1 MREYSYTLHSIAL
14 IRKIVLQIFLS
25 CQQQTQ
31 DFKQLLYNNQDL
43 CWGVT
48 TLGTQNN
55 NYKSN
60 ENRNKI

>member
-43 CWGVT
+43 YWGVT